1 MSGSAVVVGGGA
13 IGVACA
19 YELRAS
25 GWDVTLVERD
35 EIGRGASYANAGLVV
50 PSHSQPLNAPGAVR
64 EGLRHMLR
72 RGGPFRIRPGTA
84 LSLAGWLWRFARTS
98 SAEHAA
104 RGYALMAELG
114 RASLGRYDELYRAGE
129 AEGPYRRSPL
139 LHAYL
144 SEDAVR
150 ASRAEAEEL
159 DSQSFR
165 VRLLDGDEARDL
177 EPALAPSVRGALL
190 VDDQAVGDCY
200 GFVRSLA
207 ASFERLGGRIVRRRP
222 VFRIAAPSGVV
233 RGVLLGSPGDRI
245 RADLVVLASGAWAPR
260 LAKDLGLRLPIVPA
274 RGYSTTVPISDAAPT
289 IPVMFEERRVI
300 LTPLGDRL
308 RFAGTLEL
316 AGYDA
321 PPDPVRQRAVVNG
334 GQEVLATPVDVA
346 GAEEWSGLRP
356 LSVDGLPIIGRVP
369 GIEGLVVAAGHGMLG
384 YTQAPI
390 TGKLVAEIAA
400 GGPTSVDVEP
410 FRPDR
415 F

>member
-19 YELRAS
+19 YELRVS

-35 EIGRGASYANAGLVV
+35 ELGRGASYANAGLIV

-72 RGGPFRIRPGTA
+72 RGSPFRIRPGTA
-84 LSLAGWLWRFARTS
+84 PSLAGWLWRFARTS

-114 RASLGRYDELYRAGE
+114 RASLDRYDELFRAGE
-129 AEGPYRRSPL
+129 AEGSYRRTPL

-144 SEDAVR
+144 SEEAVL

-159 DSQSFR
+159 ESAGFP

-177 EPALAPSVRGALL
+177 EPALGPAVRGAL
-190 VDDQAVGDCY
+190 VVEDQASGDCFA
-200 GFVRSLA
+200 FVRSLA
-207 ASFERLGGRIVRRRP
+207 ASFERLGGRILRHRP
-222 VFRIAAPSGVV
+222 VFRIAAPSRVV
-233 RGVLLGSPGDRI
+233 AGVLLGSPGDRI
-245 RADLVVLASGAWAPR
+245 RSDLVVLANGAWAPR
-260 LAKDLGLRLPIVPA
+260 LAKEIGIRLPIVPA
-274 RGYSTTVPISDAAPT
+274 RGYSTTVPLSEAAPR
-289 IPVMFEERRVI
+289 IPVMLEERRVI
-300 LTPLGDRL
+300 LNPIGDRL
-308 RFAGTLEL
+308 RFAGTLEF

-334 GQEVLATPVDVA
+334 GQEVLATPVDTA

-356 LSVDGLPIIGRVP
+356 LSVDGLPIIGRAP
-369 GIEGLVVAAGHGMLG
+369 RIEGLIVAAGHGMLG

-390 TGKLVAEIAA
+390 TGKLVAEIAS
-400 GGPTSVDVEP
+400 GDPTSLDVEQY
-410 FRPDR
+410 RVDR